1 MEKIEILKKLN
12 KLTDPRFTYTYDEL
26 LQEIGELK
34 KDLSE
39 DIKKDNFITAPSDKK
54 QLAAIKRVLKI
65 NEKEKPILSTIGVT
79 KKGLSICD
87 SYRIYLLNKKA
98 LPFKTSF
105 TNEFTDE
112 EQKKYMVENE
122 NIVPGYDP
130 NLYPNVTN
138 FFENI
143 NERGTITIDLNDAI
157 IKAKTLNKCKDNWK
171 KETMHFTTNEDPTL
185 AIDIDSTYLK
195 DMIDILKIK
204 DKKITMTF
212 TGSRS
217 PLFFTNENGSACI
230 LPVINS

>member
-12 KLTDPRFTYTYDEL
+12 ELTDPRFTYTEDEL
-26 LQEIGELK
+26 LQEIGQLK
-34 KDLSE
+34 KDLLT
-39 DIKKDNFITAPSDKK
+39 DIKKDNFITTPSDKK
-54 QLAAIKRVLKI
+54 QFAAIKRVLKV
-65 NEKEKPILSTIGVT
+65 NEKVKPILATIGVT

-105 TNEFTDE
+105 TNDFTDE
-112 EQKKYMVENE
+112 EQKKYMIENRD
-122 NIVPGYDP
+122 IIPDHDP
-130 NLYPNVTN
+130 NSYPNVTN

-143 NERGTITIDLNDAI
+143 NKQGTITVDLNDVI

-171 KETMHFTTNEDPTL
+171 KEVMHFTTNEDPAL
-185 AIDIDSTYLK
+185 AIDIDPIYIK
-195 DMIDILKIK
+195 DMIEILKIK
-204 DKKITMTF
+204 DKKIKMIF

-230 LPVINS
+230 LPAINC

>member
-1 MEKIEILKKLN
+1 MEKIEILKQLN
-12 KLTDPRFTYTYDEL
+12 KLTDPRFTYTEDEL
-26 LQEIGELK
+26 LQEIGQLK
-34 KDLSE
+34 KDLLM
-39 DIKKDNFITAPSDKK
+39 DIKKDNFITLPSDKK

-65 NEKEKPILSTIGVT
+65 NEKIRPILATIGVT

-87 SYRIYLLNKKA
+87 GYRIYLLNKKA

-112 EQKKYMVENE
+112 EQKKYMMENE
-122 NIVPGYDP
+122 NIVPGYDL
-130 NLYPNVTN
+130 NVYPNISN

-143 NERGTITIDLNDAI
+143 NEQGTITIDLKDVM
-157 IKAKTLNKCKDNWK
+157 IKSKTLNKCEDDWK

-185 AIDIDSTYLK
+185 AIDVDPIYLK
-195 DMIDILKIK
+195 DMIEILKIK

-230 LPVINS
+230 LPVVNY

>member
-12 KLTDPRFTYTYDEL
+12 ELTDPRFTYTEDEL
-26 LQEIGELK
+26 LQEIGQLK
-34 KDLSE
+34 KDLLT
-39 DIKKDNFITAPSDKK
+39 DIKKDNFITTPSDKK
-54 QLAAIKRVLKI
+54 QFAAIKRVLKV
-65 NEKEKPILSTIGVT
+65 NEKVKPILATIGVT

-105 TNEFTDE
+105 TNDFTDD
-112 EQKKYMVENE
+112 EQKKYMMENE

-130 NLYPNVTN
+130 NSYPNVAN

-143 NERGTITIDLNDAI
+143 NEQGTITIDLNDVM
-157 IKAKTLNKCKDNWK
+157 IKSKTLNKCKDNLK
-171 KETMHFTTNEDPTL
+171 KETMHFATNEDPTI
-185 AIDIDSTYLK
+185 AIDVDPIYLK
-195 DMIDILKIK
+195 DMIEILKIK
-204 DKKITMTF
+204 DKKIKMIF

-230 LPVINS
+230 LPAINY